1 MPRTDREF
9 RDRVYEIVAAIPK
22 GKVMSYGQIAA
33 LAGAAW
39 AAWEVGQ
46 IAHTGPSSLPWQRV
60 VNKNG
65 GLARG
70 YPGGMN
76 GHKTELEAEGVSVD
90 EDYKVDIEKLLWL
103 ARRPA
108 VSPIWRYGLPRSLT
122 ARL

>member
-1 MPRTDREF
+1 MS
-9 RDRVYEIVAAIPK
+9 RVDAQFKKKVFEIVAQIPK
-22 GKVMSYGQIAA
+22 GRVMTYGQIAA

-70 YPGGMN
+70 YPGGFE
-76 GHKTELEAEGVSVD
+76 GHKKELEAEGIEINS
-90 EDYKVDIEKLLWL
+90 EYKVNINKLLWQ
-103 ARRPA
+103 
-108 VSPIWRYGLPRSLT
+108 PINKDQ
-122 ARL
+122 